1 MARKAEAGRQKDRAT
16 LQLPTDDQVALA
28 AQTMQLLS
36 DPTRIRVLWAL
47 LHGEQSVGHLAE
59 LVGAQPASVSQHLA
73 KLRLGRLVELRRE
86 GTFSYY
92 RSTNVHIR
100 QLLEEVLFHADH
112 VVQGLPDHEGT
123 R

>member
-1 MARKAEAGRQKDRAT
+1 MGTVRGEPAGAVVE
-16 LQLPTDDQVALA
+16 LPTAEQVALA
-28 AQTMQLLS
+28 AETMQLLS

-47 LHGEQSVGHLAE
+47 LQGEQSVGRLAE
-59 LVGAQPASVSQHLA
+59 LVGARPASVSQHLA

-86 GTFSYY
+86 GTFTYY
-92 RSTNVHIR
+92 RCSDVHIR